1 MKNKRERQSIN
12 DFSQLGSLLEKDKER
27 TVELEKFVIDSAIQL
42 NNLLSDSYSNIK
54 KVFMENP
61 FPFSDGERPLIRGD
75 IYYMNKKGEMV
86 TGDQLIIDNGK

>member
-1 MKNKRERQSIN
+1 MPNLGNGLKIN
-12 DFSQLGSLLEKDKER
+12 TF
-27 TVELEKFVIDSAIQL
+27 TAAHVLEKFVIDSAIQL